1 MRWCFLAIFVAFLFM
16 LLSPSGRAGMD
27 YRSAMR
33 DFVIKISRHAKSQ
46 NKSFAIITNNGNEL
60 ITQNGLADG
69 PVATDFANAIDAMA
83 REDLFYGY
91 TKFDEPTPP
100 ADTAYMQSYLKVAK
114 KNGLAV
120 LVIDYAK
127 TPAKVDDFYRKS
139 ASLDYVPLAHDS
151 VNLDKIPSRPT
162 RPFAENAHA
171 ITRLSEAKNLLL
183 LTNPAH
189 FSKKQDFL
197 TTLKNTNFDLI
208 FIDAFFGDAW
218 LTTQDVNAL
227 KIKANGGKRP
237 VIAYL
242 SIGEAAT
249 HHHFWK
255 TEWNHTHPEWLDEE
269 NKNWPGSF
277 KVKYWH
283 PEWQKII
290 LGSADSYLDRIVAA
304 GFDGA
309 FLDIVDAFWHFEN
322 QHQSANSE
330 AM

>member
-1 MRWCFLAIFVAFLFM
+1 MERSFVAIFATFLITLF
-16 LLSPSGRAGMD
+16 SATSQAGTD
-27 YRSAMR
+27 YRGAMR
-33 DFVIKISRHAKSQ
+33 DFVIKISHHAKSQ
-46 NKSFAIITNNGNEL
+46 NKSFAVITNNGNEL

-69 PVATDFANAIDAMA
+69 PIATDFSNALDAMA

-91 TKFDEPTPP
+91 TKFDQPTPP
-100 ADTAYMQSYLKVAK
+100 ADTTYMQSYLEVAK

-127 TPAKVDDFYRKS
+127 TQAKVDDFYRKS
-139 ASLDYVPLAHDS
+139 ASLGYIPLVHDS

-162 RPFAENAHA
+162 RPFAENART
-171 ITRLSEAKNLLL
+171 ITRVSEAKNFLF

-197 TTLKNTNFDLI
+197 TTLKNTNFDII
-208 FIDAFFGDAW
+208 FIDAFFGGDW
-218 LTTQDVNAL
+218 LTKQDVNTL
-227 KIKANGGKRP
+227 KTKVNGGKRL

-255 TEWNHTHPEWLDEE
+255 TGWHHTRPEWLDEE

-277 KVKYWH
+277 KVKYWY

-290 LGSADSYLDRIVAA
+290 LGSANSYLDRIVAA
-304 GFDGA
+304 GFDGV

-322 QHQSANSE
+322 QRQSANSV